1 MSGIDLTESK
11 TQFRSFIVQEENF
24 GDRLDVFVGEV
35 AQSSRS
41 NAEKDKKR
49 VSDVKR
55 KN

>member
-11 TQFRSFIVQEENF
+11 TQFRSFIVQEENS

-41 NAEKDKKR
+41 NAQKRIKKD
-49 VSDVKR
+49 
-55 KN
+55 